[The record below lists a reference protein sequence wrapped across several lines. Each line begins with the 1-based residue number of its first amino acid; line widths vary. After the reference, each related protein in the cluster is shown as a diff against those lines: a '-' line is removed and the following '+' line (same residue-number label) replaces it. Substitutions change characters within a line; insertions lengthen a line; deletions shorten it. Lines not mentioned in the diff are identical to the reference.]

1 MVTIND
7 CVANS
12 QLNLV
17 ITGSSLHCACISY
30 TVAVAVTV
38 AVCVKTKVKK
48 GKNLDM

>member
-1 MVTIND
+1 MVTISD
-7 CVANS
+7 CVANF

-17 ITGSSLHCACISY
+17 IIGSLLHCACISY
-30 TVAVAVTV
+30 TVAAVVTV